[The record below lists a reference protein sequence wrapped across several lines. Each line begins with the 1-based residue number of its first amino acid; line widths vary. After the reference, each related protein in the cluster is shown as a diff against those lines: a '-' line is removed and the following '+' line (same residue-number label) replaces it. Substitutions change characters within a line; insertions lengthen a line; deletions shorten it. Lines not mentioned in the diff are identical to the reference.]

1 VIRVCMVVY
10 TFPPLYGG
18 AGRQALRL
26 AAYLQR
32 RGVSASVLTARRHRG
47 LPPKESLDGI
57 PVVRLNVPGFRRLQP
72 LFFFLTASCYLLRHG
87 RLYDVF
93 HIHGAYLR
101 VIPVVVVGRLLGK
114 KTVVKMTSQGTDD
127 PASSRKRRLGTLLLW
142 ALGQADAVVSVSRDM
157 SAVYRESDLPHEKL
171 VEIPNGVLTDVFC
184 PPSADERSRIRD
196 RLNLPQDAEIAV
208 FVGFVGYQK
217 GADTLLL
224 AWRRVIERR
233 PGACLLLLGPLRE
246 DAPEGSPSMHA
257 LVTRS
262 TRTLLLGQKDN
273 VHEYLKASDVFVQPS
288 RLEGLSNALLE
299 AMSTGLAC
307 AASNIVG
314 MGEAIQHGQDGLLF
328 PPGETDALADSIL
341 KLLADDEKRLTLG
354 TRAREKTMAKFSID
368 AVADKYA
375 SLYTRLLGPAEK
387 IAGRSGR
394 TVEK

>member
-1 VIRVCMVVY
+1 MVVY

-32 RGVSASVLTARRHRG
+32 RGVSALVLTARRHRG

-72 LFFFLTASCYLLRHG
+72 LFFFLSASCYLLRHG
-87 RLYDVF
+87 RLYDVY

-114 KTVVKMTSQGTDD
+114 RTVVKMTSQGTDD
-127 PASSRKRRLGTLLLW
+127 PASTRGRRWGTLLLW
-142 ALGQADAVVSVSRDM
+142 ALRRVDAVVSVSRDM
-157 SAVYRESDLPHEKL
+157 SAVYRESDLPPAKL

-184 PPSADERSRIRD
+184 PATAGERPALRERLDLPRD
-196 RLNLPQDAEIAV
+196 AKIAV

-217 GADTLLL
+217 GTDTLLL
-224 AWRRVIERR
+224 AWERVIERR
-233 PGACLLLLGPLRE
+233 PESCLLLLGPLRE
-246 DAPEGSPSMHA
+246 DAPEGSPSVRA
-257 LVTRS
+257 LVARS
-262 TRTLLLGQKDN
+262 PRTILVGQNDN
-273 VHEYLKASDVFVQPS
+273 IHEYLKTSDVFVQPS

-307 AASNIVG
+307 VASNIVG
-314 MGEAIQHGQDGLLF
+314 MGEALRHGHNGLLF
-328 PPGETDALADSIL
+328 PSGDAGALSDSIL
-341 KLLADDEKRLTLG
+341 ELLADDDKRSKLG
-354 TRAREKTMAKFSID
+354 KQARETIMERFSID
-368 AVADKYA
+368 TVADRYA